1 MEFEKL
7 ISIAGQSSLFEIL
20 SRTKFGLVAK
30 SLENGKKMPVYQSQQ
45 VSSLQDI
52 SMYTY
57 DGEISLREVFVR
69 LLKKTEG
76 KKSINHTE
84 TPEALREA
92 FKEVV
97 PDFDNDRVRD
107 SDLKKFFRWFN
118 QAVEHGMTDPSALE
132 SAENKDN
139 ENNSDSAEQ
148 D

>member
-57 DGEISLREVFVR
+57 EGEVALREVFVR

-76 KKSINHTE
+76 KPSIKHTE
-84 TPEALREA
+84 PADALRKA
-92 FKEVV
+92 FEEIV
-97 PDFDNDRVRD
+97 PDFDKERVRD
-107 SDLKKFFRWFN
+107 SDLKKLFRWFN
-118 QAVEHGMTDPSALE
+118 QAVENGMTDPSTLE
-132 SAENKDN
+132 STENQEAATNSEEPEKD
-139 ENNSDSAEQ
+139 
-148 D
+148 